1 MWPIAQWWTGVMGY
15 IGSGAY
21 GAIVYRGYGIQ
32 EGIGHMG
39 IGGTGVIITGG
50 IEYKGYGP
58 HGQWDT

>member
-1 MWPIAQWWTGVMGY
+1 MGY